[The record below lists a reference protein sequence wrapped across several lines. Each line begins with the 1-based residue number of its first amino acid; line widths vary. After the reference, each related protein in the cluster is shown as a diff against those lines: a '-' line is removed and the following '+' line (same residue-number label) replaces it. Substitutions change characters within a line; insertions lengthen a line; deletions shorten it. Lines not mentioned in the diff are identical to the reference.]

1 MKTLHFAARINASP
15 KTVWEVMIAP
25 DTYRAWTSEFA
36 EGSYFEGSWN
46 KGDRICF
53 LGPGGGGM
61 VAVINESRP
70 YEFLSIKHL
79 GEIKDGV
86 EDTQSE
92 AVRVWAPA
100 YENYT
105 FSSDGAATELA
116 VDMDVAPAWEEYM
129 QEAWPK
135 ALAKLK
141 ALGEGN

>member
-1 MKTLHFAARINASP
+1 MKTLHFATRINASP
-15 KTVWEVMIAP
+15 QVVWEVMLAP
-25 DTYRAWTSEFA
+25 DTYRSWTAEFD
-36 EGSYFEGSWN
+36 EGSSFEGSWN
-46 KGDRICF
+46 KGDRILF
-53 LGPGGGGM
+53 LGPGGCGM
-61 VAVINESRP
+61 VAVINDSRP

-79 GEIKDGV
+79 GEVKNGV
-86 EDTQSE
+86 EDTESE
-92 AVRVWAPA
+92 AVRAWAPA

-141 ALGEGN
+141 ALCEGN